1 MLEAIT
7 EALSLQT
14 TFTKSF
20 CWCKVLF
27 YVEQLP
33 GFNRGTVVNFVIECS
48 KHREFCGWPH
58 CSTAPQTAK
67 MRFVTHVARPQA
79 SSDKSKSKI

>member
-20 CWCKVLF
+20 CWCKILF

-33 GFNRGTVVNFVIECS
+33 GFNRGTVVNFVIELR
-48 KHREFCGWPH
+48 KHGKFCGWSH
-58 CSTAPQTAK
+58 CIGIYQFPK
-67 MRFVTHVARPQA
+67 HDVLGGEYLTHTC
-79 SSDKSKSKI
+79 KS